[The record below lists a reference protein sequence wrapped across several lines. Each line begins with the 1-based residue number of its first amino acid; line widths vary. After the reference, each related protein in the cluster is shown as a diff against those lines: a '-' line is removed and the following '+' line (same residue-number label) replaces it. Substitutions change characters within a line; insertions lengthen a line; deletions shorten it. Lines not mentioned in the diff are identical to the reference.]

1 MTVFNFMSFATQV
14 PVKKS
19 KLKKFSDLHNHLWIS
34 LQGLAKR
41 CERIV
46 FDLYHQ
52 NSLKEM
58 NEIAEVSKEEWS
70 QMFYMMIQHFL
81 WRWISF
87 GRCNRIYFLFISFS
101 LSGCW
106 RKILVEKQ
114 FILEGVTNIKYDQNT
129 CILASITKTKRPL
142 RCCHENTDDRIMY
155 HLSHAVRIQKYDKP
169 ISWCSQIY
177 WWNP

>member
-1 MTVFNFMSFATQV
+1 MLVDLPDAVEKQMTVFSFMTFATQV

-41 CERIV
+41 CELIV

-52 NSLKEM
+52 NSWKEM

-70 QMFYMMIQHFL
+70 QMFYMMIQHFQ

-101 LSGCW
+101 LSDCW

-114 FILEGVTNIKYDQNT
+114 FILEGVANMIKT
-129 CILASITKTKRPL
+129 R
-142 RCCHENTDDRIMY
+142 
-155 HLSHAVRIQKYDKP
+155 VF
-169 ISWCSQIY
+169 
-177 WWNP
+177 

>member
-1 MTVFNFMSFATQV
+1 MTVFSFMTFATQV

-41 CERIV
+41 CELIV

-52 NSLKEM
+52 NSWKEM

-70 QMFYMMIQHFL
+70 QMFYMMIQHFQ

-101 LSGCW
+101 LSDCWQDTSGKTIYLGGC
-106 RKILVEKQ
+106 
-114 FILEGVTNIKYDQNT
+114 NKYDQNT

-142 RCCHENTDDRIMY
+142 GCYHEDNNDRIMY
-155 HLSHAVRIQKYDKP
+155 HRSHAVRIQKYDNL
-169 ISWCSQIY
+169 ISCYGQIY